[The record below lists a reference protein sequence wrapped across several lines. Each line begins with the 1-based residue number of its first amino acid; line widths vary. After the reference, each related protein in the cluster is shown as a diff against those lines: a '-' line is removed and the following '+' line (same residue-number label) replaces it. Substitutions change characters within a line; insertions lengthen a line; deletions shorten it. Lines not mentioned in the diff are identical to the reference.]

1 MAKQQNQATSP
12 RFQWPWFLLA
22 AFLLGCVLAVFWV
35 TAEARRIKR
44 QRQYDF
50 VPVGAANA
58 PATATSTQAKA
69 VPLGAWTND
78 MAWIPGGT
86 FWMGAEDGQSDEKPV
101 HEVSVDGFWM
111 DKTEVTNEQ
120 FEKFARATGYVT
132 IAERKPNPKD
142 LPGVPEENLVPGS
155 IVFSPPSL
163 DELNRERTPAGHE
176 PLKDYPME
184 NHFIWWRYVAGASW
198 RHPEGP
204 DSDIRGREQHP
215 VVHIAWDDAVACCKW
230 AGKRLPT
237 EAEWEFAARGGLDRK
252 RYVWGDE
259 LTPGGKWLANIWQ
272 GSFPLKNTLEDG
284 FRGTAP
290 VASFP
295 PNAYGVYDMAGNVW
309 EWCADW
315 YLPDYY
321 AHTPA
326 KNPPGPD
333 TSFDPNEPGAMKRVQ
348 RGGSFLCNEVWSSG
362 YRPSYRMK
370 NSPDTGMQHT
380 GFRGVKDG
388 PAPVSR

>member
-1 MAKQQNQATSP
+1 MRIQTVANARLRFSRRFHVPPGQTTRASDALPARRKQNSARQFIVAWTTILGGLGSFVATSN
-12 RFQWPWFLLA
+12 
-22 AFLLGCVLAVFWV
+22 
-35 TAEARRIKR
+35 
-44 QRQYDF
+44 D
-50 VPVGAANA
+50 A
-58 PATATSTQAKA
+58 PAPSQRPAAARSDARPDVRKDNS
-69 VPLGAWTND
+69 WTND
-78 MAWIPGGT
+78 MVWIRGGA
-86 FWMGAEDGQSDEKPV
+86 FWMGSTSANPDEQPLHQV
-101 HEVSVDGFWM
+101 TVDGFWM

-132 IAERKPNPKD
+132 IAERKPNAKD
-142 LPGVPEENLVPGS
+142 FPGVPEESLVPGS

-163 DELNRERTPAGHE
+163 DDLNRERTPAGYE

-184 NHFIWWRYVAGASW
+184 NHFIWWRYVAGANW

-215 VVHIAWDDAVACCKW
+215 IVHIAWDDAVACCKW

-295 PNAYGVYDMAGNVW
+295 PNAYGIYDMAGNVW

-321 AHTPA
+321 AHTPV
-326 KNPPGPD
+326 KNPPAR
-333 TSFDPNEPGAMKRVQ
+333 T
-348 RGGSFLCNEVWSSG
+348 
-362 YRPSYRMK
+362 
-370 NSPDTGMQHT
+370 
-380 GFRGVKDG
+380 
-388 PAPVSR
+388 